1 MSTELTFSNDEG
13 AALRRRAVTFGLE
26 RRLGE
31 AWAIQLTGGLS
42 LGGDVTVGKE
52 RYELSPGWLAA
63 LSGSYRV
70 LDGDRY
76 APFLVVGLAAAV
88 SSVGAQRG
96 EEEAMFTATDMR
108 VSAAVGKLFWQ
119 TIAPFAMV
127 NAFGGPVFW
136 ERGGEAITGSDDH
149 HYQLG
154 GGLLVTA
161 QGQWNA
167 YAEIVPLGERALRV
181 GASLAF

>member
-1 MSTELTFSNDEG
+1 VSTDLTFSNDEA
-13 AALRRRAVTFGLE
+13 AALRRRAVTLGLE

-42 LGGDVTVGKE
+42 LGGDVTVGDE
-52 RYELSPGWLAA
+52 RYELTPGWLVA

-70 LDGDRY
+70 VDGYGY
-76 APFLVVGLAAAV
+76 APFVLLGLTASA
-88 SSVGAQRG
+88 SSVGAERG
-96 EEEAMFTATDMR
+96 DDEAMFTATDVR

-119 TIAPFAMV
+119 TIAPFVVV

-136 ERGGEAITGSDDH
+136 ERGGEEITGSDDY

-161 QGQWNA
+161 QGSWNA
-167 YAEIVPLGERALRV
+167 FAEVVPLGERALRV
-181 GASLAF
+181 GASVAF